1 MNKKLKGKHGDTS
14 TIIGNLFAQDLVF
27 FAMLNKVVKKAEREL
42 KKPLIIKMKE
52 EHQIDINFDDDF
64 FDI

>member
-1 MNKKLKGKHGDTS
+1 MLSFIRLIVCKDEAKL
-14 TIIGNLFAQDLVF
+14 NEA
-27 FAMLNKVVKKAEREL
+27 VKKAEREL

-52 EHQIDINFDDDF
+52 EHQIDINSDDDF